1 MPYFRIA
8 SFILL
13 ITSASH
19 LAGHFFMLPH
29 FQLTS
34 NITGKMPENSTEK
47 EMLTLM
53 NQYHRK
59 VGGSEMSMMD
69 IQNGL
74 SLTYGLFFLWM
85 GALNLLLYKP
95 IRRNHRLL
103 ARISYLNTVMLGIG
117 VAIAVV
123 YFFWLPIASFA
134 LAMIFFAIAG
144 YIFSKSRQF

>member
-8 SFILL
+8 CVILL

-19 LAGHFFMLPH
+19 LAGHFLLVPY
-29 FQLTS
+29 FQLIHNFTAK
-34 NITGKMPENSTEK
+34 IPESSVEK

-53 NQYHRK
+53 NHYHRK
-59 VGGSEMSMMD
+59 VGGKQMSMMD

-74 SLTYGLFFLWM
+74 SLMYALFFFWT

-103 ARISYLNTVMLGIG
+103 ARISYLNTAVLGVGMLI
-117 VAIAVV
+117 AII
-123 YFFWLPIASFA
+123 YFFWLPILSFG
-134 LAMIFFAIAG
+134 LAMIFFAIGG
-144 YIFSKSRQF
+144 YKFSRSRQF

>member
-8 SFILL
+8 CFLLL

-19 LAGHFFMLPH
+19 LAGHFFLVPH
-29 FQLTS
+29 FQLIH
-34 NITGKMPENSTEK
+34 NITGKLPANDTEK
-47 EMLTLM
+47 AMLSLM
-53 NQYHRK
+53 NHYHKK
-59 VGGSEMSMMD
+59 VGGSRMSMMD

-74 SLTYGLFFLWM
+74 SLTYALFFFWM

-103 ARISYLNTVMLGIG
+103 ARISYLNTAMLGVG
-117 VAIAVV
+117 VLIAII

-134 LAMIFFAIAG
+134 LAMIFFAIGG
-144 YIFSKSRQF
+144 YTFSRSRQF